1 MNINNFSISTGRKN
15 KSHWLTSRRNETFRK
30 IAEGDFSTSES
41 STSLVSNN
49 SKTSIGTISKDTL
62 KKDLLMKYN
71 NNLVTRKKIEDKM
84 ENVMSKNGIQLT
96 EKQLNYLKDKYDV
109 ENMTSDEYEDLIREL
124 KEMKIISPESA
135 SNAVARP
142 IPPGGFVMYGYDRYN
157 TAFDFTSS
165 NNYLLNSKNENAR
178 IDAAL
183 AAFHRGECS
192 FNCSFEEILKYFN
205 SQKSINSRLTS
216 IFEMIKKD

>member
-1 MNINNFSISTGRKN
+1 MNINNFGINTGRKN

-30 IAEGDFSTSES
+30 IAEGDFSASEN
-41 STSLVSNN
+41 STDFVSTT
-49 SKTSIGTISKDTL
+49 SKTLSSTISKAAL

-84 ENVMSKNGIQLT
+84 EHLISKNGIHLT

-109 ENMTSDEYEDLIREL
+109 ENMTSDEYENLIKEL
-124 KEMKIISPESA
+124 KEMNIISSESA
-135 SNAVARP
+135 SNAIARP
-142 IPPGGFVMYGYDRYN
+142 IPPGGFVMYGYDRHN

-165 NNYLLNSKNENAR
+165 NNYLLNFKNENAR
-178 IDAAL
+178 MDAAL
-183 AAFHRGECS
+183 AAFDRGECS
-192 FNCSFEEILKYFN
+192 FNCSSEEILKYFN
-205 SQKSINSRLTS
+205 TQKSMNNRLTF